1 MLRWTFNLLL
11 AAFLAT
17 TVAAAIA
24 VWYLIP
30 GLPAVDALRDM
41 RLQVPMRVY
50 TGDGVLIG
58 EFGEK
63 RRIPVS
69 LTEVPDIVIKAFLDA
84 EDDRF
89 YEHPG
94 VDWQGIIRATASELR
109 RGDRGQGGSTIT
121 QQVARAYFLSPE
133 KTYIRKI
140 REMLLA
146 LKIEKE
152 LSKDEILA
160 LYLNTI
166 FLGQRAYGI
175 GAAAQV
181 YYGKGLAELSLAEVA
196 TIAGIPPAPS
206 AYNPVT
212 GPKEAAKRRGYV
224 LRRLLEKQHISRE
237 QYDAAMAEPIAT
249 RVHSMRLEAEAPDV
263 AEMVRL
269 QMVAKYGEEAAM
281 TSGYRVYT
289 TVDSKL
295 QTAAT
300 RALRGSL
307 MDYDRRHGYRGPERH
322 VDLPPNATELHWQ
335 QALRGTPVIGGLI
348 PALVTRVDD
357 QAVGAY
363 TALHGPVEIGWRG
376 LSWAAPY
383 IDKDHRGRAPR
394 KAADVLKVGDV
405 IRVQLD
411 ETVPEE
417 DAKGAKAGE
426 KSKDAKQ
433 DGAPHWRLAQV
444 PVVQGALVSISTSD
458 GAIQAMVGGF
468 DFQQSKFNR
477 VTQALRQP
485 GSNFKPFLYS
495 AALDAGFTPASL
507 INDAPV
513 VFDTPGGVNPI
524 WRPENYGG
532 EYQGP
537 TRLREALS
545 ASRNLVSIRL
555 LSAIGIDYVA
565 DYARRFGFPN
575 ERLPR
580 DLALALGT
588 GVATPLEVVRG
599 YSVFAN
605 GGYLVDP
612 HLIKRI
618 ETSDGVLVMEADPV
632 RVCAECEPVGS
643 GPSTVADPMLRP
655 ARVAPRVIGAE
666 NAWMMNSMMQ
676 DVIKAGT
683 ARRALALKRK
693 DLAGKTGTTNEQRDA
708 WFSGFNANVATT
720 VWVGFDQV
728 QPLGKDETG
737 ARAALP
743 MWMNYMSVALE
754 GMEEATMPQP
764 QDLVTVRID
773 PDTGNLA
780 RSSDA
785 EAVYETFRSNEIPV
799 QESEDAA
806 LGRGNGGPDVQGPEQ
821 LF

>member
-11 AAFLAT
+11 AAFLAA
-17 TVAAAIA
+17 TVAAAVV

-50 TGDGVLIG
+50 TSDGVLIG

-63 RRIPVS
+63 RRIPVT
-69 LTEVPDIVIKAFLDA
+69 LTEVPDMVVKAFLDA

-133 KTYIRKI
+133 KTYIRKV

-181 YYGKGLAELSLAEVA
+181 YYGKGLAELTLAEVA

-212 GPKEAAKRRGYV
+212 SPKEALRRRSYV
-224 LRRLLEKQHISRE
+224 LRRLLEKGHISRE
-237 QYDAAMAEPIAT
+237 QYDVAMAEPIET
-249 RVHSMRLEAEAPDV
+249 RVHGLRLEAEAPDV
-263 AEMVRL
+263 AEMVRQ
-269 QMVAKYGEEAAM
+269 QMVEKYGEEAAM

-289 TVDSKL
+289 TVDSRL
-295 QTAAT
+295 QAAAT
-300 RALRGSL
+300 KALRTAL

-322 VDLPPNATELHWQ
+322 IELPPDATVGHWQ
-335 QALRGTPVIGGLI
+335 RAVQGI
-348 PALVTRVDD
+348 PALGGLQPAVVTRVEE
-357 QAVGAY
+357 QAVEAY
-363 TALHGPVEIGWRG
+363 TALHGPVEIAWPG

-394 KAADVLKVGDV
+394 KAADIVKVGDV
-405 IRVQLD
+405 IRVQLED
-411 ETVPEE
+411 EVDGE
-417 DAKGAKAGE
+417 DRKKATDAE
-426 KSKDAKQ
+426 KDAAGKP
-433 DGAPHWRLAQV
+433 DGGPRWRLVQI
-444 PVVQGALVSISTSD
+444 PVVQGALVSISASE

-532 EYQGP
+532 EYNGP

-565 DYARRFGFPN
+565 DYARRFGFAN

-580 DLALALGT
+580 DLSLALGT
-588 GVATPLEVVRG
+588 GVTTPLEVVRG

-612 HLIKRI
+612 YLIRRV
-618 ETSDGVLVMEADPV
+618 ETGDGILVMEADPV
-632 RVCAECEPVGS
+632 RVCAECETATSTSPV
-643 GPSTVADPMLRP
+643 TMDPMTRP
-655 ARVAPRVIGAE
+655 ARIAPRVIGAE

-708 WFSGFNANVATT
+708 WFSGFNAKVATT

-743 MWMNYMSVALE
+743 MWMKYMSVALD
-754 GMEEATMPQP
+754 GTEEATMPQP

-785 EAVYETFRSNEIPV
+785 DAVYETFRSNEIPIP
-799 QESEDAA
+799 ESDAA
-806 LGRGNGGPDVQGPEQ
+806 PLGHGADGPAVQGPEQ

>member
-11 AAFLAT
+11 AAFLA
-17 TVAAAIA
+17 AAAA
-24 VWYLIP
+24 AAVVVWYLIP

-63 RRIPVS
+63 RRIPVR
-69 LTEVPDIVIKAFLDA
+69 LTEVPDIVVKAFLDA

-181 YYGKGLAELSLAEVA
+181 YYGKALPELTLAEVA

-212 GPKEAAKRRGYV
+212 SPREALRRRGYV

-237 QYDAAMAEPIAT
+237 QYDLAMAEPIET
-249 RVHSMRLEAEAPDV
+249 RVHGLRLEAEAPDI
-263 AEMVRL
+263 AEMVRQ
-269 QMVAKYGEEAAM
+269 QMVEKYGEETAM
-281 TSGYRVYT
+281 TSGFRVYT
-289 TVDSKL
+289 SVDSKL
-295 QTAAT
+295 QAAAT
-300 RALRGSL
+300 RALRAAL

-322 VDLPPNATELHWQ
+322 VPLPPDSTASHWQ
-335 QALRGTPVIGGLI
+335 QALQGI
-348 PALVTRVDD
+348 PALGGLQPAVVTRVGE
-357 QAVGAY
+357 QTVAAY
-363 TALHGPVEIGWRG
+363 TAMHGTIEVDWRG

-383 IDKDHRGRAPR
+383 LDKDHRGRAPR
-394 KAADVLKVGDV
+394 KAADILKLGDV
-405 IRVQLD
+405 IRVQLE
-411 ETVPEE
+411 ETANEG
-417 DAKGAKAGE
+417 DAKDATAAG
-426 KSKDAKQ
+426 KDAEAGR
-433 DGAPHWRLAQV
+433 DEEPHWRLVQV
-444 PVVQGALVSISTSD
+444 PVVQGALVSISASD

-513 VFDTPGGVNPI
+513 VFDTPGGANPI

-532 EYQGP
+532 EYNGP

-555 LSAIGIDYVA
+555 LSAVGIDYVA
-565 DYARRFGFPN
+565 DYARRFGFAN

-580 DLALALGT
+580 DLSLALGT
-588 GVATPLEVVRG
+588 GVTTPLEVVRG

-612 HLIKRI
+612 YLIKRV
-618 ETSDGVLVMEADPV
+618 ETVDGVLVMEADPV
-632 RVCAECEPVGS
+632 RVCTECQAAASASSLSV
-643 GPSTVADPMLRP
+643 DPMMRP
-655 ARVAPRVIGAE
+655 ARIAPRVIGAE

-708 WFSGFNANVATT
+708 WFSGFNAKVATT

-728 QPLGKDETG
+728 QPLGRDETG

-743 MWMNYMSVALE
+743 MWMKYMSVALD

-785 EAVYETFRSNEIPV
+785 DAVYETFRSNEIPR
-799 QESEDAA
+799 QDSDDAA
-806 LGRGNGGPDVQGPEQ
+806 PGHGADGPAVQGPEQ

>member
-17 TVAAAIA
+17 TLAAAA
-24 VWYLIP
+24 VVWYLIP

-50 TGDGVLIG
+50 TSDGVLIG

-63 RRIPVS
+63 RRIPVR
-69 LTEVPDIVIKAFLDA
+69 LTEVPDLVVKAFLDA

-133 KTYIRKI
+133 KTYIRKV

-181 YYGKGLAELSLAEVA
+181 YYGKRLSELSLAEVA

-212 GPKEAAKRRGYV
+212 SPKEALRRRSYV
-224 LRRLLEKQHISRE
+224 LRRLFEKQHISRE
-237 QYDAAMAEPIAT
+237 QYDVAMAEPIET
-249 RVHSMRLEAEAPDV
+249 RVHGLRLEAEAPDV
-263 AEMVRL
+263 AEMVRQ
-269 QMVAKYGEEAAM
+269 QMVEKYGEEAAM

-289 TVDSKL
+289 TVDSTL
-295 QTAAT
+295 QAAAT
-300 RALRGSL
+300 RALRGAL
-307 MDYDRRHGYRGPERH
+307 MDYDRRHGYRGAERH
-322 VDLPPNATELHWQ
+322 VDLPADSTVSQCQ
-335 QALRGTPVIGGLI
+335 QVVQGVPALGGLQ
-348 PALVTRVDD
+348 AAVVTRVDE
-357 QAVGAY
+357 QKVSAC
-363 TALHGPVEIGWRG
+363 TAMHGTIEIGWRG
-376 LSWAAPY
+376 MSWAAPY

-394 KAADVLKVGDV
+394 KAADILKVGDV

-411 ETVPEE
+411 VTANEE
-417 DAKGAKAGE
+417 DAKDAKAA
-426 KSKDAKQ
+426 KS
-433 DGAPHWRLAQV
+433 GAEARRDDEPGWRLVQV
-444 PVVQGALVSISTSD
+444 PVVQGALVSISASD

-513 VFDTPGGVNPI
+513 VFDSPGGANPT

-532 EYQGP
+532 EYNGP

-555 LSAIGIDYVA
+555 LSAVGIDYVA

-580 DLALALGT
+580 DLALALGS

-612 HLIKRI
+612 YLIRRV

-632 RVCAECEPVGS
+632 RVCAECE
-643 GPSTVADPMLRP
+643 TVASTSSAAVDPMLRP
-655 ARVAPRVIGAE
+655 ARIAPRVIGAE

-676 DVIKAGT
+676 DVIRVGT
-683 ARRALALKRK
+683 GRRALALKRK

-708 WFSGFNANVATT
+708 WFSGFNAKVATT

-743 MWMNYMSVALE
+743 MWIDYMAVALE
-754 GMEEATMPQP
+754 DMEEATMPQP

-785 EAVYETFRSNEIPV
+785 DAVYETFRTDDIPM
-799 QESEDAA
+799 QESDDAA
-806 LGRGNGGPDVQGPEQ
+806 LGLGVDGPAVQGPEQ

>member
-1 MLRWTFNLLL
+1 MARP
-11 AAFLAT
+11 
-17 TVAAAIA
+17 VRQDE
-24 VWYLIP
+24 
-30 GLPAVDALRDM
+30 GQCDA
-41 RLQVPMRVY
+41 Q
-50 TGDGVLIG
+50 
-58 EFGEK
+58 
-63 RRIPVS
+63 
-69 LTEVPDIVIKAFLDA
+69 
-84 EDDRF
+84 
-89 YEHPG
+89 
-94 VDWQGIIRATASELR
+94 
-109 RGDRGQGGSTIT
+109 
-121 QQVARAYFLSPE
+121 
-133 KTYIRKI
+133 
-140 REMLLA
+140 
-146 LKIEKE
+146 
-152 LSKDEILA
+152 
-160 LYLNTI
+160 
-166 FLGQRAYGI
+166 
-175 GAAAQV
+175 
-181 YYGKGLAELSLAEVA
+181 
-196 TIAGIPPAPS
+196 
-206 AYNPVT
+206 
-212 GPKEAAKRRGYV
+212 
-224 LRRLLEKQHISRE
+224 
-237 QYDAAMAEPIAT
+237 
-249 RVHSMRLEAEAPDV
+249 
-263 AEMVRL
+263 
-269 QMVAKYGEEAAM
+269 
-281 TSGYRVYT
+281 
-289 TVDSKL
+289 
-295 QTAAT
+295 
-300 RALRGSL
+300 
-307 MDYDRRHGYRGPERH
+307 
-322 VDLPPNATELHWQ
+322 
-335 QALRGTPVIGGLI
+335 
-348 PALVTRVDD
+348 
-357 QAVGAY
+357 
-363 TALHGPVEIGWRG
+363 
-376 LSWAAPY
+376 
-383 IDKDHRGRAPR
+383 DHRGRAPR
-394 KAADVLKVGDV
+394 KATDVLKTGDV

-411 ETVPEE
+411 AAVPEKV
-417 DAKGAKAGE
+417 AKGAKAGE
-426 KSKDAKQ
+426 KATDPKQ

-444 PVVQGALVSISTSD
+444 PVVQGALVSLSAAD

-532 EYQGP
+532 EYNGP

-580 DLALALGT
+580 DLSLALGT

-612 HLIKRI
+612 YLIKRV

-632 RVCAECEPVGS
+632 RVCAECEVVASIP
-643 GPSTVADPMLRP
+643 TAVADPMIKAARP
-655 ARVAPRVIGAE
+655 APRVIGAE

-683 ARRALALKRK
+683 ARRALALKRR

-806 LGRGNGGPDVQGPEQ
+806 LGRGSGGPEVQGPEQ